1 MGWRIRKSFGGKGFR
16 VNVSKSGIGYSVGGK
31 GFRVTKTAKGNI
43 RTTYSI
49 PGTGISY
56 VTETS
61 NRGKSSTIGDNNA
74 CGIET
79 KTSTIYLV
87 LLIIVSIALVISII
101 ATICSY
107 VAKQE
112 YEKKYI
118 ETFYD
123 YNVVYAGK
131 YKLNDAETRIEAE
144 FIIKNL
150 SNSEKD
156 YDITISMYTKDN
168 PEIFLAS
175 GKAGIMGTGF
185 RLAAGEER
193 KFTVTL
199 TSPDGGRIKLKAGY
213 NTYTFRIIT
222 DVSDN
227 GFAPPPPEA
236 K

>member
-61 NRGKSSTIGDNNA
+61 NRGKSSTIGDNYA
-74 CGIET
+74 CGTET

-87 LLIIVSIALVISII
+87 LLIIVSIALAISII

-107 VAKQE
+107 VSKQE

-123 YNVVYAGK
+123 YDITYADN
-131 YKLNDAETRIEAE
+131 YKLADDYKWIEVYFVLTNQSNCQKNYNLFVEMVNKEGTILAENKIYFGRGDE
-144 FIIKNL
+144 FLLDPGVSRTIK
-150 SNSEKD
+150 
-156 YDITISMYTKDN
+156 I
-168 PEIFLAS
+168 
-175 GKAGIMGTGF
+175 
-185 RLAAGEER
+185 RLY
-193 KFTVTL
+193 
-199 TSPDGGRIKLKAGY
+199 SPDGGKIQFSNGMQ
-213 NTYTFRIIT
+213 TYSFKFETKIT
-222 DVSDN
+222 DR
-227 GFAPPPPEA
+227 GFAPPT
-236 K
+236 